1 MLQERGRGLYFGGGE
16 AKKREMEEEDEKDSD
31 WLLMRTSCHFL
42 TLCSLCSSGPEFS
55 VLIVRPPRLRPI
67 MVVSSNRGGAVAK
80 GRV

>member
-1 MLQERGRGLYFGGGE
+1 MKKER
-16 AKKREMEEEDEKDSD
+16 EEEKDEEDSD

-42 TLCSLCSSGPEFS
+42 TLCSLSISGPEFS